1 MSFFWWPFQTSGSL
15 ILQII
20 LHKNHVLFLLHT
32 IKLVCKSHVK
42 VTCSREKFLY
52 ARATPSWKLRFTLV
66 LIISILHINMAESNF
81 SIDHNLIMESEGSF
95 IIDVNELDFN
105 DEGLSDI
112 QLIGLEVGN
121 NSANI
126 AGNIEADDTVS
137 DNDLVLREFIANNRS
152 KSCYIGMFKTIRK
165 FT

>member
-1 MSFFWWPFQTSGSL
+1 
-15 ILQII
+15 
-20 LHKNHVLFLLHT
+20 
-32 IKLVCKSHVK
+32 
-42 VTCSREKFLY
+42 
-52 ARATPSWKLRFTLV
+52 
-66 LIISILHINMAESNF
+66 MAESNF
-81 SIDHNLIMESEGSF
+81 SINHNLIMESEGSF